1 MLIIA
6 DSSALVALALC
17 EGLDFLDCLFDE
29 IQVPQAVYD
38 EVIVKG
44 KPAAQ
49 TLKSYLQ
56 GKVVSVS
63 LTNVVVTG
71 GGLGRGEIEAMALY
85 KAAHADYLLVD
96 DNRARK
102 VARLNHITITGS
114 QGILLLAK
122 HCGIISHV
130 KPYLDQ
136 LRNTN
141 IRISEQ
147 LLQRTLTLAKE

>member
-1 MLIIA
+1 
-6 DSSALVALALC
+6 
-17 EGLDFLDCLFDE
+17 
-29 IQVPQAVYD
+29 
-38 EVIVKG
+38 
-44 KPAAQ
+44 
-49 TLKSYLQ
+49 
-56 GKVVSVS
+56 
-63 LTNVVVTG
+63 
-71 GGLGRGEIEAMALY
+71 
-85 KAAHADYLLVD
+85 
-96 DNRARK
+96 

-122 HCGIISHV
+122 HRGIIAHV